1 MYLLPGKGSAFSMNN
16 DIVNDNWGD
25 SILIPKNKS
34 SGDLETRTSS
44 LQIKTVL
51 DTPFLGNIQKYD
63 FYFHSF

>member
-1 MYLLPGKGSAFSMNN
+1 MNN